1 VPGWSGVSL
10 DGRKPMKTS
19 TKAFLAGAA
28 VVLVMLAIAI
38 WGEP

>member
-1 VPGWSGVSL
+1 
-10 DGRKPMKTS
+10 MKTS